1 MTTETGILGY
11 GAYIPQQRLQRSA
24 IHDANKW
31 FAAGLGGLAKGEK
44 AVSNW
49 DEDSITMAVEAA
61 RDCLE
66 NHDRDVISN
75 IYMASTTHVFADRQN
90 AGVVKE
96 ALNLDDAIGAMD
108 TGGSMRAGTSSL
120 LAALRTDNGATLHL
134 ASERRIPAPASEG
147 EMMQGDAAA
156 ALLVGQGEVIARLV
170 GSHSVTA
177 DFVDHFREAGEDQD
191 YGWEARWIRDEGF
204 GKLMAGAITGGSE
217 IDHFIAPIAVRKTP
231 EMLAKKTGISE
242 TALADVL
249 GGTVGHAGSAHPTV
263 MLSHCLE
270 QAKPGAKILLTSFGQ
285 GCDVLLFEVT
295 DAIAGAKPHCL
306 EQAKP
311 GAKILL
317 TSFGQGCDVLLFEVT
332 DAIAGA
338 KPRLGVSGWLKRR
351 RIETNYMKYLF
362 FRDLLP
368 LDRGMRA
375 EQDQKQPLTALWRNR
390 KAVMGLVGG
399 RCTKTGSIQFPMSEV
414 SVNPN
419 DHAVRTQEDYPLA
432 DVPAKIM
439 TYTADALTYSPEP
452 PSYYG
457 NIEFEGG
464 GRMMAEFTDVEADA
478 VEVGADMRMVFR
490 IKALDEQRHFRRYFW
505 KAAPAS

>member
-204 GKLMAGAITGGSE
+204 GKLMAGAITAALAKFTVDGSE
-217 IDHFIAPIAVRKTP
+217 IDHFIAPIGVRKTP

-249 GGTVGHAGSAHPTV
+249 GSTVGHAGSAHPTV
-263 MLSHCLE
+263 ML
-270 QAKPGAKILLTSFGQ
+270 A
-285 GCDVLLFEVT
+285 
-295 DAIAGAKPHCL
+295 HCL